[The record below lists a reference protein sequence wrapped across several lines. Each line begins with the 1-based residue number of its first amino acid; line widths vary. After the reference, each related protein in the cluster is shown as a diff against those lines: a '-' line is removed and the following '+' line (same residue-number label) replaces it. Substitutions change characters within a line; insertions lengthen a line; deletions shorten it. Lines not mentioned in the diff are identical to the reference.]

1 MHQILLVLSLP
12 LLFVKSEIQIC
23 GKCHGHVAFF
33 GSFANLSNLSPL
45 DITHLASQTEL
56 GLQLYCI
63 YMFCY
68 VLLVFCKPQ
77 HIKTPFGIFKHQ
89 SQSKRIH
96 QVTPESTRDMQSA
109 LVVGLGH
116 AVPTSNLK
124 SNTSNRGDPNMG
136 REDTEG
142 SCSSSSVFEGGSYCT
157 AFFRNQEI
165 TRGESEVSKRRFSC
179 FRSVCG
185 QKIIDPPCLLEGE
198 SGYLPQ
204 NPCCNRLL
212 TLQRSFM
219 RLFWVISVDVFNAFT
234 VFTEKEKL

>member
-1 MHQILLVLSLP
+1 
-12 LLFVKSEIQIC
+12 
-23 GKCHGHVAFF
+23 
-33 GSFANLSNLSPL
+33 
-45 DITHLASQTEL
+45 
-56 GLQLYCI
+56 
-63 YMFCY
+63 MFC
-68 VLLVFCKPQ
+68 LFFCKPQ

-109 LVVGLGH
+109 LVVGLDH

-165 TRGESEVSKRRFSC
+165 TRGESEVSKRRFFC

-234 VFTEKEKL
+234 VFTDKEKL